1 MIGSNE
7 SLFSKVKDFLLSALV
22 RLACL
27 LEALA

>member
-7 SLFSKVKDFLLSALV
+7 SLFSKGMGFLSFALL
-22 RLACL
+22 LACL